1 MLRKILFVVATY
13 VTTTLLMLV
22 QKPLFLLWYAQRAEG
37 VTPSEIWGVLWHG
50 LLLDSTTAGY
60 ISVIPW
66 LVMLLSVWVVIP
78 QRAMRA
84 ILKGY
89 YIVIALIV
97 ATLVA
102 VDMQLFGY
110 WDFRLDS
117 TIIPYLRTPKEAAA
131 SVTWGD
137 LWPALLLLVGYAA
150 LMIYALLSTTKIYRP
165 QRQSIP
171 LRLASTFALLITGG
185 LLFLA
190 IRGGTGTAPANVSKV
205 YFSDNM
211 FLNQAATNP
220 IFSFLSSASR
230 SELKE
235 GDYNYFASDECDQII
250 DKFYPQTSA
259 ESNSAELLTSARPNV
274 VLIILESFGRTVT
287 DEVIDGR
294 EVTPHLGSLKGEG
307 VWFEKIVASS
317 YRTDRGTV
325 AIMSG
330 YPTHPIVSIMK
341 YPQKAQSLPAI
352 ARSLKEQGYTTTFTY
367 GGDANF
373 TNTISY
379 LYGTGI
385 ERITDQRS
393 LQFDAPLAQW
403 GYDDRL
409 VCDYFADEVLE
420 LGRSDKP
427 FFSTLLTLSSHE
439 PFDVPHS
446 AFEHKILNAASFT
459 DECVGK
465 MIAKWKQSPIWDNL
479 LVVLIADHSL
489 AYPEELQTGDLAR
502 QRIPMLWI
510 GGAVKEPMVVEDFA
524 SQSDMAATL
533 LSQMKIDVSPF
544 TLSRNIF
551 ARNTADTPKFGF
563 WSYNN
568 GFGIITA
575 DGYVRHNLTNDT
587 TTECEA
593 TAGNTAN
600 ESNIA
605 HESGTANES
614 NTANDGGTANEDG
627 TANEG
632 GTAISLDA
640 MRQEYVQQGKAIV
653 QWLHKDLI
661 KR

>member
-1 MLRKILFVVATY
+1 MLRRILFVVATY
-13 VTTTLLMLV
+13 ITSTLLMAL
-22 QKPLFLLWYAQRAEG
+22 QKPLFLVWYASRAAEA
-37 VTPSEIWGVLWHG
+37 TPADIWGVIWHG

-66 LVMLLSVWVVIP
+66 LLTLSSVWITIP
-78 QRAMRA
+78 ERIMRGL
-84 ILKGY
+84 LKGY
-89 YIVIALIV
+89 FVIIALV
-97 ATLVA
+97 ASLLVA
-102 VDMQLFGY
+102 VDMGLFRY
-110 WDFRLDS
+110 WDFRLDN

-137 LWPALLLLVGYAA
+137 LWPTLLLFAAYAA
-150 LMIYALLSTTKIYRP
+150 LMIYALWPATKIYRAVKL
-165 QRQSIP
+165 SITT
-171 LRLASTFALLITGG
+171 RLIGTLALLLTGG

-190 IRGGTGTAPANVSKV
+190 IRGGAGTAPANVSKV

-211 FLNQAATNP
+211 FLNHAATNP

-235 GDYNYFASDECDQII
+235 NDYNYFSEAECNEII
-250 DKFYPQTSA
+250 QKLYPEKNTLEQTS
-259 ESNSAELLTSARPNV
+259 LRLTTTRPNV
-274 VLIILESFGRTVT
+274 VLIILESFGRTIT
-287 DEVIDGR
+287 DEHIEGKA
-294 EVTPHLGSLKGEG
+294 VTPYLNAMKSEG
-307 VWFEKIVASS
+307 IWFENIIANS

-341 YPQKAQSLPAI
+341 YPQKAQSLPSI

-385 ERITDQRS
+385 ERVTDQRNLS
-393 LQFDAPLAQW
+393 FDAAPAQW

-409 VCDYFADEVLE
+409 VCDYFAREVLE
-420 LGRSDKP
+420 LGQSGKP

-439 PFDVPHS
+439 PFEVPHS

-465 MIAKWKQSPIWDNL
+465 MIEKWRASELWDNL
-479 LVVLIADHSL
+479 LVVLIADHGL
-489 AYPEELQTGDLAR
+489 AYPEELQTGDLPR
-502 QRIPMLWI
+502 QRIPMLWT
-510 GGAVKEPMVVEDFA
+510 GGAVKQPAIIEHYA

-533 LSQMKIDVSPF
+533 LAQMQIDVSEF
-544 TLSRNIF
+544 QFSRNIF
-551 ARNTADTPKFGF
+551 AEGQPRFGF

-568 GFGIITA
+568 GFGLISA
-575 DGYVRHNLTNDT
+575 GGEYLRYNLTSNSIT
-587 TTECEA
+587 
-593 TAGNTAN
+593 
-600 ESNIA
+600 ESNADDEASHSETIR
-605 HESGTANES
+605 N
-614 NTANDGGTANEDG
+614 
-627 TANEG
+627 
-632 GTAISLDA
+632 
-640 MRQEYVQQGKAIV
+640 GKAIV
-653 QWLHKDLI
+653 QALHKDLI